1 MTILNVMPLQQE
13 IDLFCEALVAR
24 GVVVTPMILG
34 RLEAAQVAELGLI
47 IARGG
52 HGKTQFG
59 IQTQYL
65 LDQLPD
71 IEAVL
76 CMGAAGAL
84 NPELA
89 IGDIVVAAATIE
101 HDYTARFRPH
111 PLPRFPGDAG
121 FIDQIQHLPLNAL
134 PFGVRFAMV
143 ASGDEDVIEIERAAA
158 LRHTTEACAV
168 AWEGAGGARAA
179 RFNQLPFLELRAITD
194 TADHH
199 APDAFARNL
208 SQAMMNLA
216 TLIMLWRDQRRG

>member
-1 MTILNVMPLQQE
+1 MTILSVMPLQQE
-13 IDLFCEALVAR
+13 IDPFCEALVAR

-34 RLEAAQVAELGLI
+34 WLEAAHVAELGLI

-111 PLPRFPGDAG
+111 PLPRFPGDVG

-134 PFGVRFAMV
+134 PFGIRFAVV

-208 SQAMMNLA
+208 AQAMMNLA
-216 TLIMLWRDQRRG
+216 MLIMLWRDQRRG